1 MNTYAFFAALV
12 IACSVFSATAQ
23 AGLFGDFPDIILCQ
37 TPDGTVIGRIDS
49 LQNGTARYKDLN
61 SRVATIGPDLI
72 VRRENSPNC
81 DGQSV
86 AELRKEGRAFDLVT
100 R

>member
-1 MNTYAFFAALV
+1 MTARTLFAGIALSLFLLP
-12 IACSVFSATAQ
+12 ASAQ
-23 AGLFGDFPDIILCQ
+23 AGLFGDFPDIIVCQ
-37 TPDGTVIGRIDS
+37 SPGGSVVGRIDS
-49 LQNGTARYKDLN
+49 VVKGTARYKDL
-61 SRVATIGPDLI
+61 SGRVATIGPDLI

-81 DGQSV
+81 NGQSV